1 MIQCGRD
8 SIHRMAISAFEAPCS
23 SQHILPVP
31 LVSEFVLL
39 EDEIIQ
45 ILKSDNRSLYLS
57 LTSYCRSQYD
67 VIFGQYLDFV
77 ANEKAYMH
85 FYQSCYRYKVLVLV
99 YPFFSSLY

>member
-45 ILKSDNRSLYLS
+45 ILK
-57 LTSYCRSQYD
+57 
-67 VIFGQYLDFV
+67 
-77 ANEKAYMH
+77 
-85 FYQSCYRYKVLVLV
+85 
-99 YPFFSSLY
+99 